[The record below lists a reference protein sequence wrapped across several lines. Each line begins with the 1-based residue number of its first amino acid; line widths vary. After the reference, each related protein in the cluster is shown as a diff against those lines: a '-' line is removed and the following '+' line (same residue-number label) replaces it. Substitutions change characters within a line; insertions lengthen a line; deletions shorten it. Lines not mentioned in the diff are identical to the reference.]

1 MFSYAVGD
9 LAEAA
14 VRIGRAELA
23 REELRRLEVLAGP
36 SASPWFRIALTYA
49 RAQLAADEHVE
60 EVYRGAL
67 SEEPHAWPFMR
78 ARLQLSFGEW
88 LRRHRKVSAARPQLR
103 QARDAFDALGVRVW
117 GERARQELRAAGESS
132 ELLAAIPEELTA
144 QELQIAQMAAEGLS
158 NREIGERLFLSHR
171 TVESHLYRVFP
182 KLGVTSRGQLTE
194 ALISTWAPSQ
204 TALLSDSTEDQPPAS
219 ATSQ

>member
-1 MFSYAVGD
+1 MP
-9 LAEAA
+9 
-14 VRIGRAELA
+14 GRSCVPDCSSRSGSGCDATA
-23 REELRRLEVLAGP
+23 RSPRHGLSCARRATP
-36 SASPWFRIALTYA
+36 STPWGTGR
-49 RAQLAADEHVE
+49 
-60 EVYRGAL
+60 
-67 SEEPHAWPFMR
+67 
-78 ARLQLSFGEW
+78 
-88 LRRHRKVSAARPQLR
+88 
-103 QARDAFDALGVRVW
+103 